1 MNKKNQKNQALLAAI
16 AMLLIS
22 AIVITT
28 ASFAWFTL
36 GRSAQVEELDLKV
49 TKQGEGIAISANA
62 SKFTD
67 TITYANLKGTATD
80 DSATVNKNE
89 ADYNASSEYYN
100 YFCERI
106 TPASSEFKAD
116 VLPAFFQGGIDRVSD
131 TMVATASTSA
141 DGKTIFGKK
150 DADGKDVEIP
160 AGCTEAGFY
169 QFDVFIQNG
178 GDTAVNVKMTGS
190 KIIVNAEGD
199 TAEDKGNADFY
210 EETVKAMRI
219 GFVKD
224 DEPVAIFADASSDTA
239 EATKPINGAGEYDVA
254 EDAYTVSTATEYGVP
269 VVNSDSTGTDGIMT
283 LEPGVTKVTVYI
295 WMEGQDTN
303 CTDDLAS
310 QYIKTNIVFSIV

>member
-1 MNKKNQKNQALLAAI
+1 MNKKNQKNQAVLAAI

-49 TKQGEGIAISANA
+49 TKQGEGIAISANEN
-62 SKFTD
+62 KFTD
-67 TITYANLKGTATD
+67 TITYANLKGTAGD
-80 DSATVNKNE
+80 DY
-89 ADYNASSEYYN
+89 DASSEYYN

-116 VLPAFFQGGIDRVSD
+116 SLPAFFQGGIDRVSA

-141 DGKTIFGKK
+141 DGKTIYGK
-150 DADGKDVEIP
+150 GQNPEIP
-160 AGCTEAGFY
+160 SNGTAAGFY

-178 GDTAVNVKMTGS
+178 GDTAVKVKMTGS
-190 KIIVNAEGD
+190 KIIVDAEGD
-199 TAEDKGNADFY
+199 TYEDKGNAEYYAD
-210 EETVKAMRI
+210 TVKAMRI
-219 GFVKD
+219 GFVQD
-224 DEPVAIFADASSDTA
+224 DKPVAIFADATSDTA
-239 EATKPINGAGEYDVA
+239 AATKPINGAGEYDVA

-283 LEPGVTKVTVYI
+283 LEPGVTKITVYV

-303 CTDDLAS
+303 CTDNLAS
-310 QYIKTNIVFSIV
+310 QFIKTNIVFSIV